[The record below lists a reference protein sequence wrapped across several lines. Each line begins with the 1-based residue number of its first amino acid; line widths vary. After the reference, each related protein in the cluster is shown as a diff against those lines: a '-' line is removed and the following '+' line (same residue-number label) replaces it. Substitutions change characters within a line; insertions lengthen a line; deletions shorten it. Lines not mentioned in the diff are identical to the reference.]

1 MLAAIGTYGV
11 LAYTVAQHRREI
23 GVRLALGATP
33 QKIVRQFLSFGLRL
47 LAMGSLLGC
56 FGAWAAGRAM
66 QGVLFEVPS
75 FHMPTLVG
83 AAVAM
88 SLVTLMASL
97 LPAIR
102 AGRILPMEALR
113 HE

>member
-1 MLAAIGTYGV
+1 MID
-11 LAYTVAQHRREI
+11 RRKIKAFVGEI
-23 GVRLALGATP
+23 A
-33 QKIVRQFLSFGLRL
+33 RQFLLLGLRL
-47 LAMGSLLGC
+47 LGIGSLLGC

-66 QGVLFEVPS
+66 RGVLFEVPS

-83 AAVAM
+83 AAIAIGV
-88 SLVTLMASL
+88 VTLIASL

-102 AGRILPMEALR
+102 AARISPMEALR

>member
-1 MLAAIGTYGV
+1 
-11 LAYTVAQHRREI
+11 
-23 GVRLALGATP
+23 
-33 QKIVRQFLSFGLRL
+33 
-47 LAMGSLLGC
+47 
-56 FGAWAAGRAM
+56 M

-83 AAVAM
+83 AAIALGV
-88 SLVTLMASL
+88 VTLIASL

-102 AGRILPMEALR
+102 AARISPMEALR